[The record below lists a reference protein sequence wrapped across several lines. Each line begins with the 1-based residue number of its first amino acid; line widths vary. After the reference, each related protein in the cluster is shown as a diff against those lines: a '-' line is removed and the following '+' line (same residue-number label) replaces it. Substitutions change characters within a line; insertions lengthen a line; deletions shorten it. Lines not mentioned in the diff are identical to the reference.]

1 MLKYSGHTATL
12 GSGSEKRLDVNSD
25 GNFSSYLI
33 GTDTTISGHFL
44 WAEMEGWTNTAWP
57 IQPNRPIS
65 GKITKMALLNPC
77 MAFKIVFGRKT
88 SFEAL

>member
-1 MLKYSGHTATL
+1 MLKYSGHTAML

-44 WAEMEGWTNTAWP
+44 WAEMEGCTNRAWP
-57 IQPNRPIS
+57 IQPIAEKLPKMHAI
-65 GKITKMALLNPC
+65 KILLGP
-77 MAFKIVFGRKT
+77 K
-88 SFEAL
+88 